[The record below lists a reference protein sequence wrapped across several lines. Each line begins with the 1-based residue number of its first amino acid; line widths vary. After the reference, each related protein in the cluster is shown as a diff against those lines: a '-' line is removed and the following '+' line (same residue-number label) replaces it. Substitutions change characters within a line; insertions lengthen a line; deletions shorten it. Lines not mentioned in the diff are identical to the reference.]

1 MKSTNRREA
10 ATCMD
15 LTPHIH
21 LVGSG
26 GLGFDLTD
34 NHDCHVYLIDGGNEA
49 ALIDAGAGYSA
60 DEIIARVR
68 AAEVEPERIR
78 FLLLTHG
85 HADHAGGAKA
95 LCERLPQLA
104 IIASPEV
111 AGWLADGD
119 EAAISLDMG
128 KKAGFYPED
137 YRFEACSVA
146 REVREG
152 DTVTVGDVGLEVIET
167 PGHSRGHLCFLST
180 VDGRA
185 TLFAGDLIF
194 YGGRISLQNIWDC
207 EISAYAQSMRKLD
220 GAGIDA
226 LLPGHL
232 AVTLQAGQRHID
244 AANAQFQ
251 TVYVPRAI
259 F

>member
-1 MKSTNRREA
+1 ME
-10 ATCMD
+10 

-26 GLGFDLTD
+26 GMGFDLTD
-34 NHDCHVYLIDGGNEA
+34 SHDCHVYLIDGGGEA

-60 DEIIARVR
+60 DEIIAQ
-68 AAEVEPERIR
+68 AQTAGVERERIR

-95 LCERLPQLA
+95 LCERLPQLT
-104 IIASPEV
+104 IMASPEV
-111 AGWLADGD
+111 AAWLRAGD
-119 EAAISLDMG
+119 ETAISLDMG
-128 KKAGFYPED
+128 KKAGFYPQD

-152 DTVTVGDVGLEVIET
+152 DTVMVGDVRLEVIET
-167 PGHSRGHLCFLST
+167 PGHSRGHLCFRGT
-180 VDGRA
+180 IDGQV

-194 YGGRISLQNIWDC
+194 YGGQISLQNIWDC
-207 EISAYAQSMRKLD
+207 EIAAYAGSMHKLD
-220 GAGIDA
+220 GAGIDI

-232 AVTLQAGQRHID
+232 AVTLRTGQRHID
-244 AANAQFQ
+244 AANSLFER
-251 TVYVPRAI
+251 VYVPKAI